1 MYLSK
6 KPLDMYSYTR
16 ALFEPS
22 KQNPYRLTWP
32 GSGAMRRRR
41 RPGPREEGGPK
52 FLVPSSLVLVG
63 CRPWCLVK
71 NKSPSRMEEKGCL
84 LKPDAPPPSPPHGSR
99 AACPAREETMGRR
112 RTIWRRLIRRPM
124 KLWKSARRRRC
135 WPAAPAARAAW
146 ARAPA
151 AWAPASLPPLAAAW

>member
-1 MYLSK
+1 MSASTDSRQK
-6 KPLDMYSYTR
+6 RTHIFSGP
-16 ALFEPS
+16 ALGPCGGGDG
-22 KQNPYRLTWP
+22 R
-32 GSGAMRRRR
+32 
-41 RPGPREEGGPK
+41 GPREEGGPK

-112 RTIWRRLIRRPM
+112 RTRWRRLIRRQM

-151 AWAPASLPPLAAAW
+151 AWAPASLTPLAAAW

>member
-1 MYLSK
+1 MPRNTVLK
-6 KPLDMYSYTR
+6 TEGR
-16 ALFEPS
+16 HAI
-22 KQNPYRLTWP
+22 RRP

-41 RPGPREEGGPK
+41 RPGAREEGAPK
-52 FLVPSSLVLVG
+52 FSVPSSLVLVG
-63 CRPWCLVK
+63 CRPWCLIK
-71 NKSPSRMEEKGCL
+71 NKSPSRMKEKGCFWNQTL
-84 LKPDAPPPSPPHGSR
+84 RLRVPHMDRAPPAPQER
-99 AACPAREETMGRR
+99 RLWADARTR
-112 RTIWRRLIRRPM
+112 WRRLIRRQI